1 MKHQTKNKYLTAIED
16 IHKSKEFH
24 GTTWSRRYRISYAV
38 ILAMKDLD
46 MIHQTRYGYYQWIG
60 DKWPTM
66 KDIDKIYDRIKEKN
80 RRYADE
86 PITAAADINQ
96 LSIQPIKRV
105 ERTQPVPVR
114 EEPVHDTSNSKML
127 IILAVGA
134 LVGFLIAT
142 IIWK

>member
-1 MKHQTKNKYLTAIED
+1 MKHQTKGKYLNAIED

-24 GTTWSRRYRISYAV
+24 GTTWSRKYRISYAV

-46 MIHQTRYGYYQWIG
+46 MIHQTRYGWYQWIG

-66 KDIDKIYDRIKEKN
+66 KDIDKIYDRIQDKN
-80 RRYADE
+80 KRYGNETGPACD
-86 PITAAADINQ
+86 NQ
-96 LSIQPIKRV
+96 LSIGPIKRV
-105 ERTQPVPVR
+105 DPTLPVPVHN
-114 EEPVHDTSNSKML
+114 EPVHDTSNSKML

-142 IIWK
+142 LIWK